1 VIQREA
7 FDGGVVLRLAR
18 GKANAMDLELLLA
31 LDEAIV
37 EAERRRDRC
46 VVLTGTG
53 GIFSAGVELFRVVE
67 GGRAYLE
74 RFLPALSD
82 ALARLFFTPIPVVA
96 AINGHAIAGG
106 AIAAFACDWRVM
118 AKGPGR
124 IGVPELVVGVPFPLV
139 PLEIVR
145 FALREDTLR
154 EAVLLGTRWDV
165 DSARERGV
173 VDEVVDEAS
182 LLPHAKEVAR
192 RLAAVAPATFAATK
206 RRLRRPVR
214 EMLHRLRS
222 EHDADTLE
230 AWSSPTVLEA
240 IQAYVTVTLR
250 R

>member
-1 VIQREA
+1 
-7 FDGGVVLRLAR
+7 VLRLAR

-31 LDEAIV
+31 LDEAIAD
-37 EAERRRDRC
+37 AEQRRDRS

-53 GIFSAGVELFRVVE
+53 SIFSAGVELFRVVE

-82 ALARLFFTPIPVVA
+82 ALERLFFCPIPVVA

-106 AIAAFACDWRVM
+106 AIAALACDWRVM
-118 AKGPGR
+118 ANGPGR

-145 FALREDTLR
+145 FALRADTLN
-154 EAVLLGTRWDV
+154 EAVLLGTRWNV
-165 DSARERGV
+165 EAARERGV
-173 VDEVVDEAS
+173 VDDVVDEAQ
-182 LLPHAKEVAR
+182 LLPRAKEIAR
-192 RLAAVAPATFAATK
+192 RMAEVAPGTFAATK

-214 EMLHRLRS
+214 ETIERLRR

-230 AWSSPTVLEA
+230 AWSSPAVRDA
-240 IQAYVTVTLR
+240 IQGYVTVTLR